1 MKWGVTRE
9 QLVGSLPTQFEQTM
23 RWAQAI
29 HSQFTDVDGLLW
41 TSNQCD
47 PAIAYVLF
55 GDRVREVDIKVVAVR
70 QGSDASFLHD
80 VRDAATR
87 GGIVISDR

>member
-1 MKWGVTRE
+1 
-9 QLVGSLPTQFEQTM
+9 M

-29 HSQFTDVDGLLW
+29 HSQFTDVDGLVW

-47 PAIAYVLF
+47 LATAYVLF
-55 GDRVREVDIKVVAVR
+55 GDRVCEEDIKVVAVR

-80 VRDAATR
+80 VREAASRVGT
-87 GGIVISDR
+87 VISDR